1 MGILAHV
8 RMFNAARPSSGN
20 LSPCSDAFLRFE
32 TRTRTTGS
40 TTTTSYHFV
49 GYVSAYPFW
58 CYPDNIRLR
67 LRQVTAFQ
75 SLFERS

>member
-1 MGILAHV
+1 MGVPAHV
-8 RMFNAARPSSGN
+8 GHSSILDGPARLTAPF
-20 LSPCSDAFLRFE
+20 DRFE
-32 TRTRTTGS
+32 TRTRTSGD

-67 LRQVTAFQ
+67 LRWVPGVCLLSYIF
-75 SLFERS
+75 